1 MMQRERAI
9 VRGEK
14 NRVAVATLGLAKDNP
29 LPDFWQVDKVPTTR
43 VLDKTTGL
51 VRNQADPM
59 YKSRDNAIVAKVNG
73 QEHAILMNEDDPR
86 AMRMAEALKN
96 LDAAQLEGLLGA
108 TATATRYFAAV
119 NTQYNPIFGVTNFVR
134 DIQEAMLHLQSTPL
148 AGQQARLF
156 KNTFTAVGA
165 VMKAER
171 DGRKGNNATGKWGV
185 LWEDFQNTGGQTGFR
200 DQFSSSA
207 DRGDAIKNALTPG
220 GWADTGLGKL
230 FTAGG
235 VLKVPLEV
243 ARKKAAW
250 LFDLLSDYN
259 TAMENGVRLSAYETG
274 INAGMSKEQA
284 AALAKGLTVNFNRK
298 GQVTQQV
305 GALYAFFNA
314 SVQGSARLGQSLF
327 DMEPGKPKT
336 MRLSKLGKRIVSG
349 GVLLGASQ
357 AVLLAMMGFDDDE
370 PPGFIR
376 ERNIIIPTG
385 GKTYISIPMPLGY
398 HVIANL
404 GRIPTEFALSGGK
417 DGAKYLFNL
426 MDVMADIYNPIGN
439 SGLSMQTIAPTV
451 LDPLAGLAENKD
463 FSGRAIAKESFNRQT
478 PGHALARDTA
488 SLPAT
493 WLSELINYATGGTE
507 FTRGELSPTPDQID
521 YLVGQL
527 TGGVGRETTKLMQSI
542 QAAATG
548 DDLPWHKIP
557 LVGRFIGDADSDG
570 AKQSAFYNNM
580 DKVRKHA
587 EEVKGLRASGRSG
600 EAIEYANKN
609 PQAKLHLAARAAEKQ
624 VKGMRDRKRELEQ
637 AGAPRE
643 EIRALEKRMIQ
654 RMEQF
659 VELSAVRK

>member
-1 MMQRERAI
+1 M
-9 VRGEK
+9 
-14 NRVAVATLGLAKDNP
+14 
-29 LPDFWQVDKVPTTR
+29 
-43 VLDKTTGL
+43 
-51 VRNQADPM
+51 
-59 YKSRDNAIVAKVNG
+59 
-73 QEHAILMNEDDPR
+73 
-86 AMRMAEALKN
+86 
-96 LDAAQLEGLLGA
+96 
-108 TATATRYFAAV
+108 
-119 NTQYNPIFGVTNFVR
+119 
-134 DIQEAMLHLQSTPL
+134 
-148 AGQQARLF
+148 
-156 KNTFTAVGA
+156 
-165 VMKAER
+165 
-171 DGRKGNNATGKWGV
+171 
-185 LWEDFQNTGGQTGFR
+185 
-200 DQFSSSA
+200 
-207 DRGDAIKNALTPG
+207 
-220 GWADTGLGKL
+220 
-230 FTAGG
+230 
-235 VLKVPLEV
+235 
-243 ARKKAAW
+243 
-250 LFDLLSDYN
+250 FDLLSDYH

-314 SVQGSARLGQSLF
+314 SVQGTARLGQSLF
-327 DMEPGKPKT
+327 DMDAGKPKT
-336 MRLSKLGKRIVSG
+336 LRLSSLGKKIVSG
-349 GVLLGASQ
+349 GVMLGASQ
-357 AVLLAMMGFDDDE
+357 AVLLAMAGFDDEE
-370 PPGFIR
+370 PPEFIR

-404 GRIPTEFALSGGK
+404 GRIPMEFVLGGGK

-493 WLSELINYATGGTE
+493 WLAELVNYATGGTE

-527 TGGVGRETTKLMQSI
+527 TGGVGRETTKFMKSI
-542 QAAATG
+542 QATATG
-548 DDLPWHKIP
+548 DDLPWHNIP
-557 LVGRFIGDADSDG
+557 LAGRFFGDADSDG
-570 AKQSAFYNNM
+570 AKQSAFYNSM

-600 EAIEYANKN
+600 EAVEYANKH
-609 PQAKLHLAARAAEKQ
+609 PHAKLHLAARAAEKQ
-624 VKGMRDRKRELEQ
+624 VKDMRDRKRDLEQ